1 MSSDDKITLFLTDD
15 HQIIVDGI
23 MALVAQDPC
32 IHVVGHCNNGLEVL
46 DRVRAARPDIL
57 VLDISLP
64 GMNGLDVCRQV
75 KAQVPE
81 TSVLMFT
88 MHTNEQCVMDAL
100 QHGASGYL
108 VKEAASEEFC
118 EAVHAVSR
126 GEIFLGRGISRDI
139 LDQINGKEPD
149 PHDLLTDR
157 ERQVLQLVVEGKS
170 NQQIGTL
177 LDAPGDTIDADCES
191 VMRKLGID
199 SQIDLVKYAIRRHV
213 ISVE

>member
-1 MSSDDKITLFLTDD
+1 
-15 HQIIVDGI
+15 
-23 MALVAQDPC
+23 
-32 IHVVGHCNNGLEVL
+32 
-46 DRVRAARPDIL
+46 
-57 VLDISLP
+57 
-64 GMNGLDVCRQV
+64 
-75 KAQVPE
+75 
-81 TSVLMFT
+81 

-199 SQIDLVKYAIRRHV
+199 SQIDLVKYAIRRHM